1 VDGRDK
7 PGHDEKS
14 GDEMHVL
21 LTVIGIILLIAGL
34 VFMGQGSGYFPY
46 PAESFMISQTRWIYY
61 GAAIAVAGLLLIVVV
76 RR

>member
-1 VDGRDK
+1 M
-7 PGHDEKS
+7 KS
-14 GDEMHVL
+14 L
-21 LTVIGIILLIAGL
+21 LTLIGIILLIMGL

-61 GAAIAVAGLLLIVVV
+61 GTGIAVVGLLLVIFA